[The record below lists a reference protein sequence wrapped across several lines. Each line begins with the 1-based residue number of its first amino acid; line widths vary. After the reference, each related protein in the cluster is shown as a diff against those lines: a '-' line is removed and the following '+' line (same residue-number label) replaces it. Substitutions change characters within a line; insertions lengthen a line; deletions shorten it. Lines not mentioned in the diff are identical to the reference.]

1 MSVQNNSYF
10 QPDLVHSLVKP
21 LLGGGLVF
29 AYTHFTDK
37 SYNSSMKNHLMAGG
51 IAAGSIALSRI
62 AIGMIPSPSS
72 EGLRSLEHMALQP
85 LMSGVGYAMGK
96 KFIMNDSDL
105 MMNSV
110 IGGASCV
117 ISGYMETPID
127 RFFKV

>member
-1 MSVQNNSYF
+1 MSVQPSYF

-21 LLGGGLVF
+21 VLGGGLVF
-29 AYTHFTDK
+29 AYVHFTDK

-51 IAAGSIALSRI
+51 IAAGSIVLSRI

-85 LMSGVGYAMGK
+85 LMTGAAYAMGRK
-96 KFIMNDSDL
+96 MLQGSNEL
-105 MMNSV
+105 MMDGV
-110 IGGASCV
+110 IGAGSCV
-117 ISGYMETPID
+117 VSGYLESPID